1 MDFFNQIYHI
11 FGANKSAF
19 SLDPISAPRIY
30 IDAANLVARIT
41 GVLNLSL
48 NINTRVVASSI
59 GMIDGME
66 IWLEDGRCKTFLI
79 CGISCWSNSVRWLV
93 SAEGPCLLGYQ
104 RWYQRCCLIKYEG
117 VSSEL
122 WECNLFGEH
131 ILMLICFFYVT

>member
-66 IWLEDGRCKTFLI
+66 I
-79 CGISCWSNSVRWLV
+79 
-93 SAEGPCLLGYQ
+93 
-104 RWYQRCCLIKYEG
+104 
-117 VSSEL
+117 
-122 WECNLFGEH
+122 
-131 ILMLICFFYVT
+131 